1 MSLVGF
7 TLLGSIEA
15 PTITGA
21 ATGVPLLV
29 KPNTEFTA
37 AMLLNLDVGGG
48 DLRFSSDAA
57 GLNQLPCEVVD
68 GLDVVWVKPTGV
80 SISTGATLYVWG
92 DNTGASQPADSSTY
106 GRNAVWSGYEFASH
120 SLSSDSTG
128 NAGAP
133 VAVGGVSIGGSTS
146 PIGGATDFDGVND
159 VVNYGNTASVS
170 TNVSISALV
179 NLDTYG
185 ENVGGNLYGRIVRK
199 GGNYDFLSANDTTTT
214 ATVILSSARASA
226 NSISLGTWL
235 QLDATINSSGDV
247 EFYVN
252 GTSAGSATGYSI
264 GATNSDNLSIG
275 NFDTT
280 NAVGRHTNGKIS
292 EVRISQSVKSP
303 SQISIEYDNQSELGS
318 WWIASDAT
326 LIEQGFSLLGDIK
339 APTISGTANN
349 VPMLVKPN
357 TEFTTAMKAAL
368 DSSGGDLRFTSDV
381 AGLNQL
387 PIEIVDGL
395 NVVWTLVPSIASNQ
409 LVYVWGDNTG
419 TVQPAVGAAFGRNAV
434 WVDYRAVYHL
444 NEAANTTAGG
454 YLDSTGNGYDGTGS
468 NMSEANRTTPAGL
481 SGSGF
486 NGTDESIALPTTIFP
501 TTAQGSYTVS
511 YLAQPDTVAADSMV
525 FSLANTA
532 NNDDAIVSW
541 MDAGGTGDGWA
552 LNTKNSGVN
561 TTLGV
566 NDNNAQAGRW
576 DYVANIFSP
585 TTAAIRVNNATT
597 ASGTITGAIV
607 GRSINAANIGLNV
620 GGSNTYMN
628 GGIAELRLALSSFS
642 DTRLSIEYDN
652 QTQVGSWWIAS
663 DVAGGISIN
672 ESVVNSNYVSLDPAI
687 LLTGSISVTE
697 SLVNANYAAINP
709 IVTLTG
715 SISITES
722 IVNANY
728 TSLNPVIDLTGIV
741 SVAESLVN
749 SNYISLD
756 PVINLTSGAIEI
768 IESTAGTQY
777 AVFNPSILLTPE
789 PLGIVSTVCFNGELV
804 DLNYSGQSGILE
816 FSGQLET
823 AIFNGEFNALD
834 FSGTIQTTCADGDI
848 KTNC

>member
-15 PTITGA
+15 PTLTGA

-37 AMLLNLDVGGG
+37 AMLASLDVGGG
-48 DLRFSSDAA
+48 DLRFSSDTA
-57 GLNQLPCEVVD
+57 GLNQLPCEIVD

-92 DNTGASQPADSSTY
+92 DNTGASQPAVGDAF
-106 GRNAVWSGYEFASH
+106 GRNAVWSDFEFASH

-146 PIGGATDFDGVND
+146 PIGGATDFDGVDD

-185 ENVGGNLYGRIVRK
+185 ENVSGNLYGRIVRK

-303 SQISIEYDNQSELGS
+303 NQISIEYDNQSEPNA
-318 WWIASDAT
+318 WWIASDA
-326 LIEQGFSLLGDIK
+326 
-339 APTISGTANN
+339 
-349 VPMLVKPN
+349 
-357 TEFTTAMKAAL
+357 
-368 DSSGGDLRFTSDV
+368 
-381 AGLNQL
+381 
-387 PIEIVDGL
+387 
-395 NVVWTLVPSIASNQ
+395 
-409 LVYVWGDNTG
+409 
-419 TVQPAVGAAFGRNAV
+419 
-434 WVDYRAVYHL
+434 
-444 NEAANTTAGG
+444 
-454 YLDSTGNGYDGTGS
+454 
-468 NMSEANRTTPAGL
+468 
-481 SGSGF
+481 
-486 NGTDESIALPTTIFP
+486 
-501 TTAQGSYTVS
+501 
-511 YLAQPDTVAADSMV
+511 
-525 FSLANTA
+525 
-532 NNDDAIVSW
+532 
-541 MDAGGTGDGWA
+541 
-552 LNTKNSGVN
+552 
-561 TTLGV
+561 
-566 NDNNAQAGRW
+566 
-576 DYVANIFSP
+576 
-585 TTAAIRVNNATT
+585 
-597 ASGTITGAIV
+597 
-607 GRSINAANIGLNV
+607 
-620 GGSNTYMN
+620 
-628 GGIAELRLALSSFS
+628 
-642 DTRLSIEYDN
+642 
-652 QTQVGSWWIAS
+652 
-663 DVAGGISIN
+663 GGISIT

-697 SLVNANYAAINP
+697 SLVNTNYAAVNP
-709 IVTLTG
+709 TVTLTG

-789 PLGIVSTVCFNGELV
+789 PLGIVSTVCFNGELA
-804 DLNYSGQSGILE
+804 DLNYSGQSVILE

-823 AIFNGEFNALD
+823 TIFNGEFNALD

>member
-57 GLNQLPCEVVD
+57 GLSQLPCEIVD

-92 DNTGASQPADSSTY
+92 DNTGASQPAASSTY
-106 GRNAVWSGYEFASH
+106 GRNAVWSDYH
-120 SLSSDSTG
+120 VVTTD
-128 NAGAP
+128 
-133 VAVGGVSIGGSTS
+133 
-146 PIGGATDFDGVND
+146 GATDRT
-159 VVNYGNTASVS
+159 GNTTLTNANLSAGATFNGVQSARFNGVSSRVDALLSSISHPFAMSVWCDFDVLGDTIMGVADKSVTNRFHRVATSSVS
-170 TNVSISALV
+170 NSLLAQSFAGTVRTADSGISPL
-179 NLDTYG
+179 T
-185 ENVGGNLYGRIVRK
+185 GGFRFCAGVYESASSRK
-199 GGNYDFLSANDTTTT
+199 ITID
-214 ATVILSSARASA
+214 SSAFVTNTDTVTTPTLDRFTA
-226 NSISLGTWL
+226 GTDADSTPFSWL
-235 QLDATINSSGDV
+235 DGDAIY
-247 EFYVN
+247 FKLY
-252 GTSAGSATGYSI
+252 
-264 GATNSDNLSIG
+264 
-275 NFDTT
+275 NF
-280 NAVGRHTNGKIS
+280 A
-292 EVRISQSVKSP
+292 P
-303 SQISIEYDNQSELGS
+303 SQAYLDVEYDNQSELGS
-318 WWIASDAT
+318 WWIASDA
-326 LIEQGFSLLGDIK
+326 
-339 APTISGTANN
+339 
-349 VPMLVKPN
+349 
-357 TEFTTAMKAAL
+357 
-368 DSSGGDLRFTSDV
+368 
-381 AGLNQL
+381 
-387 PIEIVDGL
+387 
-395 NVVWTLVPSIASNQ
+395 
-409 LVYVWGDNTG
+409 
-419 TVQPAVGAAFGRNAV
+419 
-434 WVDYRAVYHL
+434 
-444 NEAANTTAGG
+444 
-454 YLDSTGNGYDGTGS
+454 
-468 NMSEANRTTPAGL
+468 
-481 SGSGF
+481 
-486 NGTDESIALPTTIFP
+486 
-501 TTAQGSYTVS
+501 
-511 YLAQPDTVAADSMV
+511 
-525 FSLANTA
+525 
-532 NNDDAIVSW
+532 
-541 MDAGGTGDGWA
+541 
-552 LNTKNSGVN
+552 
-561 TTLGV
+561 
-566 NDNNAQAGRW
+566 
-576 DYVANIFSP
+576 
-585 TTAAIRVNNATT
+585 
-597 ASGTITGAIV
+597 
-607 GRSINAANIGLNV
+607 
-620 GGSNTYMN
+620 
-628 GGIAELRLALSSFS
+628 
-642 DTRLSIEYDN
+642 
-652 QTQVGSWWIAS
+652 
-663 DVAGGISIN
+663 AGGISIT
-672 ESVVNSNYVSLDPAI
+672 ESVVNSNYASLDPAI

>member
-15 PTITGA
+15 PTLTGA

-92 DNTGASQPADSSTY
+92 DNTGASQPAASSTY
-106 GRNAVWSGYEFASH
+106 GSEAVWSDETAAWHLNTGTSESSLNGDVNYNITEVGTINQDTSNYKIAPASDDFNETGHFTVPNDPFAGKSGFAIRGWINF
-120 SLSSDSTG
+120 SNVASDGILGAYYGSSDMSVLVFTSGTG
-128 NAGAP
+128 NENLFARVSNNAG
-133 VAVGGVSIGGSTS
+133 VVVTLSTTSI
-146 PIGGATDFDGVND
+146 IGTTGWRRWSFRYDGATVYLDIDGVNVATD
-159 VVNYGNTASVS
+159 VLTGLVGSSTKPFKIGTYDFSGNTQ
-170 TNVSISALV
+170 NRQFPGNQQSILIG
-179 NLDTYG
+179 DY
-185 ENVGGNLYGRIVRK
+185 
-199 GGNYDFLSANDTTTT
+199 T
-214 ATVILSSARASA
+214 AI
-226 NSISLGTWL
+226 
-235 QLDATINSSGDV
+235 D
-247 EFYVN
+247 
-252 GTSAGSATGYSI
+252 
-264 GATNSDNLSIG
+264 
-275 NFDTT
+275 
-280 NAVGRHTNGKIS
+280 
-292 EVRISQSVKSP
+292 
-303 SQISIEYDNQSELGS
+303 QISIEYDNQSE
-318 WWIASDAT
+318 
-326 LIEQGFSLLGDIK
+326 
-339 APTISGTANN
+339 
-349 VPMLVKPN
+349 PN
-357 TEFTTAMKAAL
+357 A
-368 DSSGGDLRFTSDV
+368 
-381 AGLNQL
+381 
-387 PIEIVDGL
+387 
-395 NVVWTLVPSIASNQ
+395 
-409 LVYVWGDNTG
+409 
-419 TVQPAVGAAFGRNAV
+419 
-434 WVDYRAVYHL
+434 
-444 NEAANTTAGG
+444 
-454 YLDSTGNGYDGTGS
+454 
-468 NMSEANRTTPAGL
+468 
-481 SGSGF
+481 
-486 NGTDESIALPTTIFP
+486 
-501 TTAQGSYTVS
+501 
-511 YLAQPDTVAADSMV
+511 
-525 FSLANTA
+525 
-532 NNDDAIVSW
+532 
-541 MDAGGTGDGWA
+541 
-552 LNTKNSGVN
+552 
-561 TTLGV
+561 
-566 NDNNAQAGRW
+566 
-576 DYVANIFSP
+576 
-585 TTAAIRVNNATT
+585 
-597 ASGTITGAIV
+597 
-607 GRSINAANIGLNV
+607 
-620 GGSNTYMN
+620 
-628 GGIAELRLALSSFS
+628 
-642 DTRLSIEYDN
+642 
-652 QTQVGSWWIAS
+652 WWIAS
-663 DVAGGISIN
+663 DVGGGISIT
-672 ESVVNSNYVSLDPAI
+672 ESVVNSNYASLDPAI